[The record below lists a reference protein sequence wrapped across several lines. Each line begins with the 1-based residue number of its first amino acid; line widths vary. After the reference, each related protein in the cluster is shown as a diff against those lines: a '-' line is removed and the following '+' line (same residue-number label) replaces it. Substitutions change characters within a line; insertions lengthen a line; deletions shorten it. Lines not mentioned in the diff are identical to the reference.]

1 MSTPRFLG
9 LPPGVRNTTV
19 RTPMGNVAALQ
30 ATPSAGGCER
40 QPALLVPGYTGS
52 KEDFIAL
59 LQTLAAAG
67 RSVTAVD
74 LPGQYESPGLVDPGE
89 YTRIGLGAIVG
100 EVALTLDDGPVHLLG
115 HSFGGLVARE
125 TVISAAVPLLSF
137 TLMSS
142 GPSAIGGARA
152 VDARRL
158 ADAIGRARTR
168 ERLEEIWAEHLDAP
182 TRASGVSP
190 EIHAFLRERMVA
202 NHPDALVHMAEELLN
217 ATDRTPELARSALP
231 VLVLYGENDDA
242 WPPEAQSAMAGHLG
256 AERVVIPGAAHSP
269 NVEAPETTAEALTAF
284 WNQVESKDRS
294 GTA

>member
-9 LPPGVRNTTV
+9 LPPGVRHTTI
-19 RTPMGNVAALQ
+19 RTPMGSVAALQ

-67 RSVTAVD
+67 RAVTAID
-74 LPGQYESPGLVDPGE
+74 MPGQYQSPGFVDPEE
-89 YTRIGLGAIVG
+89 YTRVGLGRIVG

-125 TVISAAVPLLSF
+125 TVISATVPLLSF

-142 GPSAIGGARA
+142 GPSAISGSRA
-152 VDARRL
+152 ADARRL
-158 ADAIGRARTR
+158 VAAIGQARTS
-168 ERLEEIWAEHLDAP
+168 ERLEQIWAEHLDAP
-182 TRASGVSP
+182 TRESGVSP

-202 NHPDALVHMAEELLN
+202 NHPDALVRMADELLN
-217 ATDRTPELARSALP
+217 ATDRTPELARSRLP
-231 VLVLYGENDDA
+231 MLVLYGEDDDA
-242 WPPEAQSAMAGHLG
+242 WPPEAQSVMADHLAAG
-256 AERVVIPGAAHSP
+256 RVVIPGAAHSP
-269 NVEAPETTAEALTAF
+269 NVEAPETTAEALTGF
-284 WNQVESKDRS
+284 WNQVEAKER
-294 GTA
+294 GGA